1 MILRYIFRTV
11 FIWLIARVLG
21 RYLPFLRR
29 LPGLFR

>member
-11 FIWLIARVLG
+11 LFWLIAKVLG